1 MVPPEI
7 ALRIIKTVIL
17 VTNTDF
23 MFYLKFYL

>member
-7 ALRIIKTVIL
+7 AFRIMKTVIL